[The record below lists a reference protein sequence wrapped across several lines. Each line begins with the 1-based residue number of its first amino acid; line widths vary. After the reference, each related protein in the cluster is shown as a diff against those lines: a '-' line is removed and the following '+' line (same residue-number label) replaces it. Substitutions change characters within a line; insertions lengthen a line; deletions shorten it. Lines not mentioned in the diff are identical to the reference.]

1 MGSAY
6 YYFIAS
12 LPLVSFDGKMPMT
25 VEAFQEDCRRL
36 LSEKDY
42 ALMEQLGAPD
52 EPLPA
57 PVPVP
62 VPGTGNR
69 VLDAWLHFDRGFRNE
84 LAWHRA
90 DHLNKDPLTYL
101 RGARTLMPSCA
112 EDIQRAL
119 KMDDLQEAEKIL
131 SKARWQFLDEL
142 GMGHSYDFASVL
154 IYYLKLEIMKWHR
167 EYGSP
172 EGRNRLR
179 EIKTMPLPE
188 RCVMAKAG

>member
-1 MGSAY
+1 MGSSY
-6 YYFIAS
+6 YYFVAS
-12 LPLVSFDGKMPMT
+12 LPLLFFDGKMPLT
-25 VEAFQEDCRRL
+25 IEAFREDCRRL
-36 LSEKDY
+36 LTEKDY
-42 ALMEQLGAPD
+42 ALMEQLWAPD
-52 EPLPA
+52 ETL

-62 VPGTGNR
+62 VPGTGTGNR

-90 DHLNKDPLTYL
+90 DHLNKDPFKYL
-101 RGARTLMPSCA
+101 RGARTLVSSGV

-119 KMDDLQEAEKIL
+119 KMDDLREAEKIL

-142 GMGHSYDFASVL
+142 GMGHYYDFESVF
-154 IYYLKLEIMKWHR
+154 IYYLKLEILKRHQ

-172 EGRNRLR
+172 EGRNRLQ

-188 RCVMAKAG
+188 SCATAPAG